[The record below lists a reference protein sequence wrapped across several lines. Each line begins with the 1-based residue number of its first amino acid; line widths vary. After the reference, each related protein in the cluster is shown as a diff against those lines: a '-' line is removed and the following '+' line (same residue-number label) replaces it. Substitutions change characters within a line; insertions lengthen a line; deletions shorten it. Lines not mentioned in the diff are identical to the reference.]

1 LVYNTIYYWIYFRKT
16 TVRYGVHSNQFQ
28 GDYKRV
34 LTVCSAGILRSATA
48 AHVLCQRPF
57 NFNTR
62 NVGTASY
69 ALIPL
74 TDDLILWADEVV
86 CMENEHKNAVYNKM
100 MSMDLYKPTF
110 VLDIEDIYEYRNP
123 KLVKLIKE
131 RYKIVTNSPGQE

>member
-1 LVYNTIYYWIYFRKT
+1 MSH
-16 TVRYGVHSNQFQ
+16 GVHSNQFQ

-48 AHVLCQRPF
+48 AHVLCQKPF

-62 NVGTASY
+62 NVGTAPY

-86 CMENEHKNAVYNKM
+86 CMENEHKVHVMNKM
-100 MSMDLYKPTF
+100 MDMDIYKPIF

-131 RYKIVTNSPGQE
+131 RYKDRTAHLNKDTI